1 MAKGVN
7 GAARKGAAAASDSVS
22 SSPVSGTPAIGLT
35 PGSMAT
41 YLQKVV
47 GFGSR

>member
-1 MAKGVN
+1 MVN
-7 GAARKGAAAASDSVS
+7 GAAGRRGRAGE
-22 SSPVSGTPAIGLT
+22 PGTQLTVSGAPVIGVT
-35 PGSMAT
+35 AGFMAT

>member
-1 MAKGVN
+1 MVN
-7 GAARKGAAAASDSVS
+7 GAAGRRGRAGEPGAQLTGQR
-22 SSPVSGTPAIGLT
+22 SPVIGVT
-35 PGSMAT
+35 AGFMAT

>member
-1 MAKGVN
+1 MKSS
-7 GAARKGAAAASDSVS
+7 RASLTWSVW
-22 SSPVSGTPAIGLT
+22 VQAIGVT
-35 PGSMAT
+35 AGSMAT